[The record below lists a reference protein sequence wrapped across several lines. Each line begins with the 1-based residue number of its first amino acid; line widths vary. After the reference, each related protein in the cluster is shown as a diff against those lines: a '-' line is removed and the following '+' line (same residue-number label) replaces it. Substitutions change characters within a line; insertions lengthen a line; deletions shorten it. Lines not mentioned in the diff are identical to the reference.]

1 MCPAGSN
8 EEDMQRPNF
17 SLEGRV
23 AVVTGGARVTG
34 MLIRW
39 INVRQSPM
47 AIGAKPLGALP

>member
-1 MCPAGSN
+1 
-8 EEDMQRPNF
+8 MQRPNF